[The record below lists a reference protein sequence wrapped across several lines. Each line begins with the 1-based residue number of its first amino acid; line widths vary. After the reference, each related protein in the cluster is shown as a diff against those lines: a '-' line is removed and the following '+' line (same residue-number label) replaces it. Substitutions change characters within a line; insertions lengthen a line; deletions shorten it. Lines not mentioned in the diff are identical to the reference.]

1 MSIDLPWSREI
12 AELYESGATSQ
23 FVLYGNI
30 SDRFVI
36 PGKEEASLGGLP
48 EYLEGVLLSGFDLV
62 LSYDLGNGVRIEKG
76 GELMSNWPTF
86 KESPRFPRKPR
97 EAFEMLT
104 HYLRYQVNLKRLKKS
119 DPQIA
124 VIIKAANLLIPDVR
138 GVSNHEL
145 SSIALQFRDWGSD
158 SAIGELRLATFLL
171 TENLN
176 DLHHLVVSQPRTAK
190 IEVSL
195 PSVDGMT
202 KALEVLLGSAPD
214 ALEEYKD
221 DLSIPAGQL
230 RGATLSAVEQL
241 LLRRQHRK
249 EPIRGDDLAELKKE
263 LVEQDAPGLIEFI
276 ESDRS
281 LDKVYGHDA
290 VKNWM
295 KQDIALWK
303 KGDLTA
309 MPMGYLLCGPV
320 GTGKT
325 YLVECLAGDAG
336 VPVVKFKNFRDRW
349 VGSTEGNLEKIFA
362 LLHALGRCIVF
373 IDEADQALGKR
384 DSGSGDSGVSGRVY
398 SMMAKEMSDT
408 RNRGR
413 ILWILASSRPDLI
426 EIDLKRPGR
435 IDVKF
440 PLFPAEEPKEAFQL
454 IRALCGKYGVEIGEE
469 SFDEFQD
476 MLPELVTAG
485 AAEALAVKVY
495 RLIKTEG
502 KSALDAL
509 KACLDGYRNP
519 ISPEVLRS
527 QIRMAIEE
535 ATDVEFVPEAMR
547 EIVG

>member
-1 MSIDLPWSREI
+1 MPADLPWSREI

-30 SDRFVI
+30 SDRFVV
-36 PGKEEASLGGLP
+36 PEKDGDSLGGLP
-48 EYLEGVLLSGFDLV
+48 EYLEGVLLPGFDVV

-76 GELMSNWPTF
+76 GEVISNWPTF
-86 KESPRFPRKPR
+86 KENPRFPRKPR

-104 HYLRYQVNLKRLKKS
+104 HFLRYQLNLKRLKKG

-124 VIIKAANLLIPDVR
+124 IIIKAANLLIPDVR

-145 SSIALQFRDWGSD
+145 SSIALQFRDWAAD
-158 SAIGELRLATFLL
+158 SAIGELRIATFLL

-190 IEVSL
+190 IEVTL
-195 PSVDGMT
+195 PSVEGMAD
-202 KALEVLLGSAPD
+202 ALGVLIESAPD
-214 ALEEYKD
+214 ALSEYKD

-241 LLRRQHRK
+241 LRRRQHRK
-249 EPIRGDDLAELKKE
+249 EPIRDEDLAELKKE
-263 LVEQDAPGLIEFI
+263 LVEQDAQGLIEFI

-295 KQDIALWK
+295 KQDIELWK

-384 DSGSGDSGVSGRVY
+384 DAGGGDSGVSGRVY

-440 PLFPAEEPKEAFQL
+440 PLFPA
-454 IRALCGKYGVEIGEE
+454 
-469 SFDEFQD
+469 
-476 MLPELVTAG
+476 
-485 AAEALAVKVY
+485 
-495 RLIKTEG
+495 
-502 KSALDAL
+502 
-509 KACLDGYRNP
+509 
-519 ISPEVLRS
+519 
-527 QIRMAIEE
+527 
-535 ATDVEFVPEAMR
+535 
-547 EIVG
+547 